1 MNERIPG
8 SAHFLAGGGE
18 MGERLRAFDW
28 SATPLGDP
36 QRWPQALKTLVALML
51 ASRQPMF
58 IAWGRDHQ
66 VWLYNDAFIP
76 IMGEK
81 HPARLGAHALRHV
94 WSEARAALT
103 PLFDRVFA
111 GEPVRMEDFSLEL
124 DRHGRLEE
132 AHFSFSYT
140 PVRDD
145 DGGICG
151 LFGACIEITDS
162 IALRASEARLRDNDR
177 RKDEFLATLAHELRN
192 PLAPLRNA
200 IFLMKGAPDSGR
212 VESLRGMME
221 RQVDQ
226 IVRLVDDLLDVSR
239 ITQGKIVLR
248 LEPVDIAQ
256 VVSSALETAAPA
268 MKKAGCTARVSL
280 PARVPLVNG
289 DAVRLTQVLSNLIN
303 NAAKFSDSSANID
316 VAVAVEAGHAVIC
329 VADQGI
335 GIAPEK
341 LEEIFEMFSQLEV
354 SLDRTKTGL
363 GLGLPLARRLVELHG
378 GTLTA
383 ASAGVGRGSVFTARL
398 PLAVSPP
405 EPAQA
410 PPVPAAAVGENHS

>member
-1 MNERIPG
+1 MNERIQQDP
-8 SAHFLAGGGE
+8 HFLAGGGE
-18 MGERLRAFDW
+18 MGERLRDFPWA
-28 SATPLGDP
+28 ATPLGEP
-36 QRWPQALKTLVALML
+36 ARWPQALKTLVALML

-76 IMGEK
+76 IMGDK
-81 HPARLGAHALRHV
+81 HPQRLGRHALREV
-94 WSEARAALT
+94 WSEARDALT

-145 DGGICG
+145 AGRISG

-192 PLAPLRNA
+192 PLAPLRSA
-200 IFLMKGAPDSGR
+200 IFLMKGAPDAGR
-212 VESLRGMME
+212 VQSLRDMME

-248 LEPVDIAQ
+248 MEPVDMAA

-268 MKKAGCTARVSL
+268 LKKAGCTASVSL
-280 PARVPLVNG
+280 PPKPAIVNG
-289 DAVRLTQVLSNLIN
+289 DAVRLTQVLSNLVN
-303 NAAKFSDSSANID
+303 NAAKFSNAGATID
-316 VAVAVEAGHAVIC
+316 ITVAVDAGHAVVS

-335 GIAPEK
+335 GIEAAK
-341 LEEIFEMFSQLEV
+341 LEEIFEMFSQLDA
-354 SLDRTKTGL
+354 SLDRTKSGL
-363 GLGLPLARRLVELHG
+363 GLGLPLARRLMELHG
-378 GTLTA
+378 GTLVA
-383 ASAGVGRGSVFTARL
+383 ASAGEGRGSVFTARL
-398 PLAVSPP
+398 PLMTERADAG
-405 EPAQA
+405 EAL
-410 PPVPAAAVGENHS
+410 AAAVATPR

>member
-1 MNERIPG
+1 MSERFPRP
-8 SAHFLAGGGE
+8 AQFLAGGEE
-18 MGERLRAFDW
+18 MGERLRAYDW
-28 SATPLGDP
+28 AATPLGEP
-36 QRWPQALKTLVALML
+36 GSWPHALKTLVALML
-51 ASRQPMF
+51 SSRQPMF
-58 IAWGRDHQ
+58 MAWGREHQ

-76 IMGEK
+76 IMGDK
-81 HPARLGAHALRHV
+81 HPQRLGRHALREV
-94 WSEARAALT
+94 WSEARDALT

-140 PVRDD
+140 PVRDES
-145 DGGICG
+145 GSIQG

-192 PLAPLRNA
+192 PLAPLRSA
-200 IFLMKGAPDSGR
+200 IFLMKSAPDAGR
-212 VESLRGMME
+212 VQSLRDMME

-248 LEPVDIAQ
+248 MEPVDIAA
-256 VVSSALETAAPA
+256 VVSGALETAAPA
-268 MKKAGCTARVSL
+268 VSKAGCRTRVSL
-280 PARVPLVNG
+280 PAQPTVVNA

-303 NAAKFSDSSANID
+303 NAAKFSDSGATID
-316 VAVAVEAGHAVIC
+316 VSASVEADHAVIS

-341 LEEIFEMFSQLEV
+341 LEEIFEMFSQLDA
-354 SLDRTKTGL
+354 SLDRTKSGL

-378 GTLTA
+378 GTLRA
-383 ASAGVGRGSVFTARL
+383 ASAGEGRGSVFTVRL
-398 PLAVSPP
+398 PLVAL
-405 EPAQA
+405 PAD
-410 PPVPAAAVGENHS
+410 VLEAAIADQGHA